1 MFEKLIRAAIEH
13 RWLVLLAVIGMAA
26 IGVFNYQKLPI
37 DAVPDITNVQV
48 QINTQAPGYSPLE
61 TEQRVTYPIETV
73 MAGLPNL
80 EQTRSL
86 SRYGLSQ
93 VTVIFKDGTDIY
105 FARQLVNERIQE
117 ARDKLPSGITPA
129 MGPISTGLGEIY
141 LWTVEA
147 KDGAKKPDGQPYTA
161 TDLRE
166 IQDWIIKPQLRNV
179 PGVTEINSIGG
190 FAKEYQISPIPE
202 RLTSLGVTLQD
213 IVTALDRNNGNVG
226 AGYIEKRG
234 EQYLI
239 RAPGQV
245 KTLEDIGNVI
255 LGSAGGVPIRVRD
268 VAEVGIGRELR
279 TGAATDNGREVV
291 LGTVF
296 MLIGQNSRTVSQ
308 AVDKKMIEINRSLP
322 DGVHAVTVYDR
333 TVLVDKAINTVKKN
347 LLEGAILVIVIL
359 FLFLGNIRAAII
371 TATVIPLSMLFTF
384 TGMVSYKV
392 SANLMSLGALDFGII
407 IDGAVVIVENCV
419 RRLAHA
425 QAHYGRPLTRSERF
439 HEVFLASKESRRP
452 LLFGQ
457 LIIMVVYLPIFALT
471 GVEGKMFHP
480 MAFTVVAALVGAMIL
495 SVTFIPAAVAL
506 FIGNRVSEKEN
517 FLMVQA
523 KRWYGPLLDRVMEA
537 KAVVLA
543 TAAVAVVLCGL
554 IATRMGSEFV
564 PSLNEGDFAI
574 QALRIPGTSL
584 SQSVAMQQQLEV
596 TLKAKFPEIDR
607 IFARTGTA
615 EIASDPMPPNISDG
629 YIMLKPM
636 SEWPEPR
643 KSRDELLAAVQEVVG
658 KIPGNN
664 YEFSQ
669 PIQLRFNELISGV
682 RSDVAVKIFGDD
694 MDVLNKTAEEVSSKL
709 EKIPGAS
716 EVKVEQTTGLP
727 MLTVNIDRQKSA
739 RYGLNVADIQDAVAT
754 AIGGR
759 EAGTLF
765 EGDRRFDILVRL
777 PESLRNDLESMKRLP
792 IPLPRSAGGVEGR
805 TNFIQLA
812 EVASFELAPGPNQV
826 SRENGKRRIVV
837 SANVRGRDVGS
848 FVADAEAALAQV
860 KIPAG
865 YWTSWGGTFE
875 NLQSATQRL
884 QIVVP
889 VSLLLVFVLLFAM
902 FGNVKDGLLVFTGIP
917 FALTGGILAL
927 WLRDIP
933 MSISAAV
940 GFIALSG
947 VAVLNGLV
955 MISFIRSLRDEGTQ
969 LDAAIREGA
978 LTRLRPVLMTA
989 LVASLGFIPMAI
1001 ATGTGAE
1008 VQRPLATVVIG
1019 GILSS
1024 TLLTLLVL
1032 PILYRLAHRP
1042 DEDLEDVTVEP
1053 VHPQATSASQ
1063 NS

>member
-13 RWLVLLAVIGMAA
+13 RWLVLLAVFGMAA

-117 ARDKLPSGITPA
+117 ARDKLPAGITPA
-129 MGPISTGLGEIY
+129 LGPISTGLGEIY

-202 RLTSLGVTLQD
+202 RLASLGVTLQD

-255 LGSAGGVPIRVRD
+255 LSSAGGVPIRVRD

-322 DGVHAVTVYDR
+322 EGVHAVTVYDR

-371 TATVIPLSMLFTF
+371 TATVIPLSMLLTF

-425 QAHYGRPLTRSERF
+425 QAHYGRPLTRAERF

-523 KRWYGPLLDRVMEA
+523 KRWYGPLLDRVMAA

-584 SQSVAMQQQLEV
+584 SQSVAMHQQLEA

-607 IFARTGTA
+607 VFARTGTA

-636 SEWPEPR
+636 SDWPEPR

-709 EKIPGAS
+709 QKIPGAS

-727 MLTVNIDRQKSA
+727 MLTVNIDRQKAA
-739 RYGLNVADIQDAVAT
+739 RYGLNVADIQDTVAT

-792 IPLPRSAGGVEGR
+792 IPLPRGSGGVEGR

-933 MSISAAV
+933 LSISAAV

-955 MISFIRSLRDEGTQ
+955 MISYIRSLREDGTP

-1042 DEDLEDVTVEP
+1042 DEELGP
-1053 VHPQATSASQ
+1053 VI
-1063 NS
+1063 N